1 MKLSKTSDGHY
12 ILVKLKPGDWKYLTN
27 LSKREG
33 KKFIKHVDRQFRE
46 LVAMQ
51 IHTISVI
58 TFGRELLEKGMI
70 KDEDVGE
77 LLEDLDDSMIKY
89 QKVVQKYYEKFG
101 NILDKEKRNKRKT
114 ITEKNVKKQL

>member
-1 MKLSKTSDGHY
+1 MKLRKMSDGHY
-12 ILVKLKPGDWKYLTN
+12 LLVKLKPGDWKYLIN

-33 KKFIKHVDRQFRE
+33 PKFIKHVDRQFRE

-58 TFGRELLEKGMI
+58 TFGGELLEKGMI
-70 KDEDVGE
+70 KDEDVDE

-89 QKVVQKYYEKFG
+89 
-101 NILDKEKRNKRKT
+101 
-114 ITEKNVKKQL
+114 

>member
-12 ILVKLKPGDWKYLTN
+12 ILIKLKPGDWKYLTN

-33 KKFIKHVDRQFRE
+33 KKFIRQVDRQFRE

-58 TFGRELLEKGMI
+58 TFGGELLEKGMI
-70 KDEDVGE
+70 EDEDVDG
-77 LLEDLDDSMIKY
+77 LLEDLDGSIIKY

-101 NILDKEKRNKRKT
+101 NILDKETRGKKKRRK
-114 ITEKNVKKQL
+114 